1 MMADKVYGTSKGRP
15 VDESEISRLVVEAE
29 EGYDTDALRRRGG
42 RRPMGSGPADVVPV
56 RLDPELKSLVESR
69 AEHDHT
75 STSEVIREALRRYLE
90 VA

>member
-15 VDESEISRLVVEAE
+15 VDESEIGHLVAEAE
-29 EGYDTDALRRRGG
+29 DGYDTDALRRRGG

-56 RLDPELKSLVESR
+56 RLDPELKSQVESR
-69 AEHDHT
+69 AEHDHM
-75 STSEVIREALRRYLE
+75 STSEVIREALRRYLD

>member
-1 MMADKVYGTSKGRP
+1 MADKVYGTSEGRP

-42 RRPMGSGPADVVPV
+42 RRPVGGWAAGGVSV
-56 RLDPELKSLVESR
+56 RFATQLKLWVEAR
-69 AEHDHT
+69 DQHDHT
-75 STSEVIREALRRYLE
+75 STSEVIREALRRYLD

>member
-1 MMADKVYGTSKGRP
+1 MADKVYGTSEGRP

-42 RRPMGSGPADVVPV
+42 RRPIGAGAPHGFPV
-56 RLDPELKSLVESR
+56 RLDAGVETVVESR

-75 STSEVIREALRRYLE
+75 STSEVIREALRRYLD

>member
-29 EGYDTDALRRRGG
+29 DGYDTEALRRRGG

-56 RLDPELKSLVESR
+56 RLDPELKSQVESR
-69 AEHDHT
+69 AQLDHV
-75 STSEVIREALRRYLE
+75 STSEVIREALRRYLD